1 MSGEIQRKYHEQG
14 FRAKPVVRRSNV
26 NEEQNENPDFGCWG
40 HARVS
45 RAAQSGCPENQGHFK
60 YGDPSDLA
68 HDRLGILDLSIA
80 TDDVTSKVAPHVA
93 AHGEHFLAGR
103 RIRGRWFFYN
113 SAHIFSFFLI
123 VSPFVQFKDVTN
135 GWRRRRQ
142 RRATFFGE
150 VDGSNPSE
158 PQRDSRFRAA
168 AENSERAGRTF
179 AGSASREGEFRR
191 DGRRLGTRC
200 QRALRR

>member
-1 MSGEIQRKYHEQG
+1 MLG
-14 FRAKPVVRRSNV
+14 
-26 NEEQNENPDFGCWG
+26 
-40 HARVS
+40 S
-45 RAAQSGCPENQGHFK
+45 RPCFKAAQSGCPENQGHFK
-60 YGDPSDLA
+60 YGIDPSDLA

-135 GWRRRRQ
+135 GQRRRRH